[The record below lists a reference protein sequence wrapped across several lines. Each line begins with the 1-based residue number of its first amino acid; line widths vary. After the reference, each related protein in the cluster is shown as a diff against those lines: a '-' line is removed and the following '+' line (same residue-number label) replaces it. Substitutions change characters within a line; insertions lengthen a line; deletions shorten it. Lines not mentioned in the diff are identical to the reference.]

1 MAAAMQRTTGL
12 SDRDHTDKPGSRRGV
27 LGLSNRECPVNRDH
41 SKPGIGTRQVHRIG
55 ANGCTWARSRRMLN
69 AVADARK
76 NHADS
81 RMQTKPVEQEAVHR
95 EFALREVV
103 PLLIRLQAVVIHRR
117 EVDGT
122 RTYWR
127 AGSLRLHQEQGR
139 DDGESDQKPES
150 RGRHK
155 MFTGPTK
162 TP

>member
-76 NHADS
+76 NHADI

-103 PLLIRLQAVVIHRR
+103 PLLIRLQRSEERR
-117 EVDGT
+117 VGKE
-122 RTYWR
+122 
-127 AGSLRLHQEQGR
+127 GR
-139 DDGESDQKPES
+139 S
-150 RGRHK
+150 RWSPYH
-155 MFTGPTK
+155 
-162 TP
+162 